1 MKTRMRLC
9 CFRSLRSLQ
18 QHNLMETINQTCY
31 PCVRTPVTLV
41 SGPNSVPDAEV
52 RCGRVSELTSG
63 RVGLTYC
70 GSFRGIVLFRDDNS

>member
-41 SGPNSVPDAEV
+41 SGPNTLPAGLD
-52 RCGRVSELTSG
+52 RGTLVS
-63 RVGLTYC
+63 
-70 GSFRGIVLFRDDNS
+70 